1 MKDAVLEEIAPP
13 PREDY
18 KVAPKFNATKIKRQI
33 RRVEAERKIERQLA
47 AKQTLCSLGVLNA
60 DGSWKF

>member
-33 RRVEAERKIERQLA
+33 RRVEAERKRERQADARLNL
-47 AKQTLCSLGVLNA
+47 TLLGVLNP
-60 DGSWKF
+60 DGGWKF